1 MAKGK
6 GKSETQGKVTKLKAV
21 GADSA
26 SRKNVSKKV
35 QQNEKKTTNVT
46 SLVPLLMSGASIAE
60 EKIVKLNRMEN
71 IMSKTAAAF
80 DTKAFDK
87 MAKETAD
94 FGRECSEA
102 CAKANAI
109 LVKGMEEIMGAVAS
123 IAQSSAE
130 KQAKFAKEAMS
141 SKTIN
146 EFAEIQNKIA
156 QTSFDDFMSSF
167 TKLSEMSV
175 KVLTEGAEPMNAQI
189 VKAIQ
194 RATDTMAA

>member
-1 MAKGK
+1 MAKDKDSSGK
-6 GKSETQGKVTKLKAV
+6 QVRVTKLKAV
-21 GADSA
+21 AA
-26 SRKNVSKKV
+26 SPASG
-35 QQNEKKTTNVT
+35 KKTAGRAQQGEKRTNVT
-46 SLVPLLMSGASIAE
+46 SLVPLLVPGAAIAE
-60 EKIVKLNRMEN
+60 KKIVKLDRMES

-87 MAKETAD
+87 IAKETAD
-94 FGRECSEA
+94 FGREYSEA

-109 LVKGMEEIMGAVAS
+109 LVKGVEEIMGTVVS

-156 QTSFDDFMSSF
+156 QSSFDDFMSGF
-167 TKLSEMSV
+167 TKISEMSI
-175 KVLTEGAEPMNAQI
+175 KVLTEGSEPVNAQI
-189 VKAIQ
+189 AKVIQ
-194 RATDTMAA
+194 RATDAMAA